1 MATKPRI
8 LVAPLDWGLGHA
20 ARCVPVIA
28 EVIRQGGEPVLA
40 SAGRAHAYLKAEFP
54 ELKRIELP
62 AYDIRYYSG
71 NMHWN
76 MARQAPKLLRAAW
89 WEHRQLQRLIRQ
101 RKIDAVI
108 SDNRF
113 GCFSSLVPCVFITHQ
128 LNIQVPYPPLRW
140 LANCLNRWFIRRYDE
155 CWIPDRPGAGSLAG
169 ELSRPQHR
177 VEGRI
182 GTGIRPFFRGNRPPE
197 GSLSECYIGLLSR
210 LRAVEEEKEYDI
222 LALLSGPE
230 PQRSRLEAMLIRQL
244 KELSYKV
251 LLVQGRT
258 EREGRCQPAAH
269 IEVVSYLK
277 AAELQSAINRSTIV
291 ICRSGY
297 STLMDLA
304 ATGKKALLIPTPGQ
318 TEQEY
323 LARRMQE
330 VGYCPF
336 RQQSGLNLGRGIREA
351 LEFPGFPGGREMGEG
366 VAAAVKGLLA
376 RIGCKVKGA
385 IKN

>member
-20 ARCVPVIA
+20 ARCVPLI
-28 EVIRQGGEPVLA
+28 EESIRQGAEPVLA
-40 SAGRAHAYLKAEFP
+40 SAGRAYAYLKAEFP
-54 ELKRIELP
+54 GLELIELP
-62 AYDIRYYSG
+62 AYNIRYYSG
-71 NMHWN
+71 NMYWN

-89 WEHRQLQRLIRQ
+89 REHRQLQRLVCQ

-128 LNIQVPYPPLRW
+128 LNIQVPAPPLRW
-140 LANCLNRWFIRRYDE
+140 LANRLNHWFIRRYDE
-155 CWIPDRPGAGSLAG
+155 CWIPDRAGAESLAG
-169 ELSRPQHR
+169 ELSRPHR
-177 VEGRI
+177 
-182 GTGIRPFFRGNRPPE
+182 RGSP
-197 GSLSECYIGLLSR
+197 SECHIGLLSR
-210 LRAVEEEKEYDI
+210 LRPVEEEKEYDI

-230 PQRSRLEAMLIRQL
+230 PQRTRLEAMLIRQL
-244 KELSYKV
+244 KELPHKV

-258 EREGRCQPAAH
+258 EREGRCQPATH

-277 AAELQSAINRSTIV
+277 AAELQSAVNRSTLV

-304 ATGKKALLIPTPGQ
+304 AMGKKALLIPTPGQ

-323 LARRMQE
+323 LARRMME
-330 VGYCPF
+330 LGYCPF
-336 RQQSGLNLGRGIREA
+336 QQQDNIFLERDIREA
-351 LEFPGFPGGREMGEG
+351 LEHPGFPGGREMGDG
-366 VAAAVKGLLA
+366 VAAAVRGLLA
-376 RIGCKVKGA
+376 RIGFNLPQ
-385 IKN
+385 IPL